1 MTLFDNKYR
10 VESTRLKHWDYAN
23 NGMYFVTICT
33 DDKIRHFGEIIDE
46 NVLLN
51 KLGKFAAQCWKDI
64 PQHFPFVKLDE
75 FVIMPNHVHGII
87 GINKQ
92 DDVINNDNVET
103 LQNVK
108 TRHALSHSNN
118 KRNKTNIETGHALS
132 LQHPR
137 FRNQGK
143 NSVSAM
149 VGSFKSAVTK
159 YATKN
164 DIQFK
169 WQTRFYDRV
178 IRDENELFNIQR
190 YIIENP
196 LKWKLDKYY
205 FD

>member
-51 KLGKFAAQCWKDI
+51 KLGKFATQCWKDI

-118 KRNKTNIETGHALS
+118 NRSKTNIETGHALS

-205 FD
+205 LN